1 MLIKSF
7 RIISSLFSRATAF
20 GFYPQASGAK
30 GCFRQGWFRSGDL
43 DACTREVLGLHG
55 EDYKVTVQ
63 VKRKK
68 NSL

>member
-1 MLIKSF
+1 MLQ
-7 RIISSLFSRATAF
+7 LL
-20 GFYPQASGAK
+20 GFILQASRAK

-43 DACTREVLGLHG
+43 EACTREVLGLHG

>member
-1 MLIKSF
+1 MLQ
-7 RIISSLFSRATAF
+7 LL
-20 GFYPQASGAK
+20 GFILQASGAK
-30 GCFRQGWFRSGDL
+30 GCFRQRWFRSGDL
-43 DACTREVLGLHG
+43 DACTCEVLGLHG